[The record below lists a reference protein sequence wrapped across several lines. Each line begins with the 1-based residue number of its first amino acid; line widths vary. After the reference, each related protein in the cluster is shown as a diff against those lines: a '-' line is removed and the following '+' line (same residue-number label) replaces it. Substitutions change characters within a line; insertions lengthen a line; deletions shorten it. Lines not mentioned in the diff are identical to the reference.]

1 MEEGR
6 WNEITRSEHPWEREA
21 LAFLRERLPDHEP
34 YRVWANFEFM
44 APDGSINEVDALIL
58 TPKGFFLVEIKSRP
72 GNVDGDAS
80 TWTWTSGDRLF
91 TDDNP
96 LLLANRKAKKLV
108 GMLRRTRAVKQI
120 RLPFLEAR
128 VFLSAEDNRLCL
140 PEHVASLVHLR
151 DHDAP
156 DERNTG
162 RGIIDALTRWNADNP
177 PRQRIDRPIAKALT
191 RAMEEAGIRPSQR
204 ARKVGDYRLDRL
216 LFEGPSYQDWAATH
230 VALDREHAR
239 VRIYVV
245 EPGLS
250 EEAHTSIVRAAKR
263 EYAILNGIVHPGILR
278 AKAYTEHERGPA
290 LIYEHVDDAQRL
302 DHYLAERGDQLSV
315 GQRIDLLR
323 EIAEAVRYAHGKRLY
338 HRALS
343 PQNILV
349 LEPGTPAPRVQLLN
363 WQTAA
368 REPGGSRAT
377 SLGFSATS
385 HVADFIEEAS
395 AVYMAPEA
403 LAERSEAGEQADVFS
418 LGAIAYHLFAG
429 VAPAGSF
436 HELCE
441 KLREGKGL
449 RISSV
454 LDGAAESLEFLI
466 QFSTYPQVTGR
477 LDSVPDFLEALD
489 QFEDDITTPEPRQD
503 RVQDPTEA
511 KPDDVLGDGLVVKK
525 RIGKGASSLA
535 LLVDNQGKEQ
545 VLKVALE
552 PDDNARLAAEAKAL
566 RKLRRY
572 PFIVQLHEERDYQGR
587 VGLLMEKA
595 GDRTLQ
601 QRLTRDGPLQLE
613 LLQRFGEDLLQTVDW
628 LEQQGVPHRDIKPSN
643 LGVALMGKGEQLH
656 LVLFDF
662 SLAETP
668 ADNIRAGTVPYL
680 DPFLSLR
687 KPPRWDT
694 YAERFAAAVTLYQ
707 MATGTLPEWGDGES
721 DPAVLDCEVRLE
733 TSAFDATLRE
743 PMAAFF
749 QKALRRNVRERF
761 DNAEDMLA
769 AWRQLF
775 SGAERAEVGTDHGD
789 RRTPL
794 TSLEAATLDTLL
806 TELGLTPRALNA
818 LERSNLRTVRDLL
831 HYPLARIRRL
841 RGVGSKTR
849 GELADCLEAL
859 AKRFP
864 ETAAEPK
871 QIPPPGQNKTANEE
885 PEAPAAGGDAPRIDI
900 LAALLVPA
908 GRTEEA
914 RAGARAV
921 KQLLGLDDE
930 SDLAAQEASGA
941 WPSQSEVA
949 RRLSVNPATVSTAIA
964 AASRRWLKTAAMTGL
979 RDDIVTLLDGQGGV
993 MTVAELCE
1001 ALIASR
1007 GSLQDEPLRSR
1018 QGLAVVR
1025 AAVETE
1031 RDRAAPRWVLR
1042 RVTSSRQPSD
1052 DQHARI
1058 LLARDQLTDD
1068 ATPAIDGERLAD
1080 YAEALG
1086 RRADELATEDPLRP
1100 SGRALEALQAVEP
1113 GPGVA
1118 RPDASRLLALAAA
1131 ASRHAALSTRLE
1143 LYPRGMP
1150 AARTLRLALPA
1161 LSGVRLLTPAQ
1172 VRERVA
1178 GRYPAAQPLPDRPG
1192 LDRLLEEAGSE
1203 LRWQP
1208 TARGGEGAYV
1218 APLRDFT
1225 TVLSATSLTHLTGV
1239 ARRFEEVP
1247 ADKVEID
1254 ELNRRLSHASEH
1266 GQFLALAVSPARVL
1280 DAEQILA
1287 TRFPLEVLSLDRLLL
1302 RHMKAF
1308 ANDKKVDWR
1317 MVLRADAVPPPERSG
1332 SRDWGNLQR
1341 VVRAALSGVRDEIA
1355 AASRAVLLTNPG
1367 LLARY
1372 DQLRLLDELREITGR
1387 PGGPPGLWVLIPTD
1401 GQQQRPTL
1409 DGRPVPVFTTAQWA
1423 RVPKLWLDAHQ
1434 ADAAAAS

>member
-1 MEEGR
+1 MDQGH
-6 WNEITRSEHPWEREA
+6 WNEITPSGHPWEREA
-21 LAFLRERLPDHEP
+21 LAFLRERLPAHDP

-44 APDGSINEVDALIL
+44 APDGSFNEVDALIL

-72 GNVDGDAS
+72 GNVEGDAS
-80 TWTWTSGDRLF
+80 TWTWSADNRRF

-96 LLLANRKAKKLV
+96 LLLANRKAKKLI
-108 GMLRRTRAVKQI
+108 GLLRRTHAVKQI

-128 VFLSAEDNRLCL
+128 VFLSAEDNRIRL

-151 DHDAP
+151 DRDTP
-156 DERNTG
+156 EERNTG
-162 RGIIDALTRWNADNP
+162 RGIIDALTRWSADNP
-177 PRQRIDRPIAKALT
+177 PRQRIDRRIAAALT
-191 RAMEEAGIRPSQR
+191 RAMEEIGIRPSQR
-204 ARKVGDYRLDRL
+204 ARRVGDYRLDRL
-216 LFEGPSYQDWAATH
+216 LFEGPAYQDWSATH

-239 VRIYVV
+239 VRIYVI
-245 EPGLS
+245 EPGAS
-250 EEAHTSIVRAAKR
+250 DAAHASIVRAAKR
-263 EYAILNGIVHPGILR
+263 EYAILNGIAHPGILR

-290 LIYEHVDDAQRL
+290 LIFDHVEDAQRL
-302 DHYLAERGDQLSV
+302 DHYLAERGDRLDV
-315 GQRIDLLR
+315 GQRIELLR
-323 EIAEAVRYAHGKRLY
+323 EIAEAVRYAHGRRLY

-349 LEPGTPAPRVQLLN
+349 LDPEAPAPRVQLLN

-368 REPGGSRAT
+368 REPAGSRAT

-385 HVADFIEEAS
+385 HLVDFIEEAS

-403 LAERSEAGEQADVFS
+403 LAERGDAGEQADVFS

-429 VAPAGSF
+429 VAPATSF

-441 KLREGKGL
+441 RLREGKGL

-454 LDGAAESLEFLI
+454 LDGAAESLEYLI
-466 QFSTYPQVTGR
+466 QFSTYPEVTGR
-477 LDSVPDFLEALD
+477 LDTVADFLEELTK
-489 QFEDDITTPEPRQD
+489 FEDEITTPEPRSD
-503 RVQDPTEA
+503 RVQDPTLA
-511 KPDDVLGDGLVVKK
+511 KPDDVLADGLVVKK
-525 RIGKGASSLA
+525 RIGKGASSMA

-552 PDDNARLAAEAKAL
+552 PDDNARLAAEARAL
-566 RKLRRY
+566 RQLRRH

-587 VGLLMEKA
+587 VGLLMERA

-662 SLAETP
+662 SLADTS

-680 DPFLSLR
+680 DPFLPLR

-707 MATGTLPEWGDGES
+707 MATGSLPGWGDGAS
-721 DPAVLDCEVRLE
+721 DPAVLDCEVTLE
-733 TSAFDATLRE
+733 AGAFDATLRE
-743 PMAAFF
+743 PMTAFF
-749 QKALRRNVRERF
+749 RKALRRDYRERF
-761 DNAEDMLA
+761 DNARDMLA
-769 AWRQLF
+769 AWRNLF

-789 RRTPL
+789 QRRPL
-794 TSLEAATLDTLL
+794 TSLEKATLDTLL

-818 LERSNLRTVRDLL
+818 LERKNLRTVRDLL

-849 GELADCLEAL
+849 GELAECLEAL
-859 AKRFP
+859 AQRFP

-871 QIPPPGQNKTANEE
+871 QLPPPDPNEE
-885 PEAPAAGGDAPRIDI
+885 PETPAAPGDAPRVDV

-908 GRTEEA
+908 GRTAEA
-914 RAGARAV
+914 KASARV
-921 KQLLGLDDE
+921 LIHLLGLADDN
-930 SDLAAQEASGA
+930 DPAAPPPAGV

-949 RRLSVNPATVSTAIA
+949 RRLSVSPATVGSAVA
-964 AASRRWLKTAAMTGL
+964 AARRRWRKSADLTCL
-979 RDDIVTLLDGQGGV
+979 RDDIGALLDSQGGV
-993 MTVAELCE
+993 MTVAEICE

-1007 GSLQDEPLRSR
+1007 GSLQDEPLRTR
-1018 QGLAVVR
+1018 QAQAVVR
-1025 AAVETE
+1025 AAAETE
-1031 RDRAAPRWVLR
+1031 RDRAAPRWILR
-1042 RVTSSRQPSD
+1042 RPAAHRDPGD
-1052 DQHARI
+1052 DHDARV
-1058 LLARDQLTDD
+1058 LLARDELADD
-1068 ATPAIDGERLAD
+1068 GSPVIDGERLAD

-1086 RRADELATEDPLRP
+1086 RRADALAAEDPLRP
-1100 SGRALEALQAVEP
+1100 PGRVLEALAAVAP
-1113 GPGVA
+1113 GPCVA
-1118 RPDASRLLALAAA
+1118 RPDSSRLLALAAA

-1143 LYPRGMP
+1143 IYPRGMP
-1150 AARTLRLALPA
+1150 AARTLKLALRA
-1161 LSGVRLLTPAQ
+1161 LAGVRLLTPEQ

-1178 GRYPAAQPLPDRPG
+1178 GRYPAAQPLPDRPE
-1192 LDRLLEEAGSE
+1192 LDRLLKEAGSDLE
-1203 LRWQP
+1203 WQP
-1208 TARGGEGAYV
+1208 SARNGDGAYV

-1225 TVLSATSLTHLTGV
+1225 TVLSATALTRLTSV

-1254 ELNRRLSHASEH
+1254 ELDRRLVHAAAN

-1280 DAEQILA
+1280 DAERILTA
-1287 TRFPLEVLSLDRLLL
+1287 RFALDVVSLDRLLI
-1302 RHMKAF
+1302 RHMQAF
-1308 ANDKKVDWR
+1308 AADKKVDWR
-1317 MVLRADAVPPPERSG
+1317 IVLRADTVPAPERGG

-1341 VVRAALSGVRDEIA
+1341 VVRAALPGVRDAIA
-1355 AASRAVLLTNPG
+1355 AAPRPVLLTNPG

-1372 DQLRLLDELREITGR
+1372 NQLALLDALRECTGR
-1387 PGGPPGLWVLIPTD
+1387 PGGPPGLWVLIPSD

-1423 RVPKLWLDAHQ
+1423 RIPELWLAAYQ
-1434 ADAAAAS
+1434 GDAAAAS